1 MIILGF
7 IEQMALSND
16 VDVRN
21 VVSVSVMAR
30 LGDDTT
36 VLTNDLKYL
45 GEQTNVLS
53 KEIEASYGR
62 SCNLKIR
69 ETIAQ

>member
-1 MIILGF
+1 
-7 IEQMALSND
+7 MALSND

-36 VLTNDLKYL
+36 VLTNDLK
-45 GEQTNVLS
+45 
-53 KEIEASYGR
+53 
-62 SCNLKIR
+62 
-69 ETIAQ
+69 ETRRKKFQGSLR

>member
-21 VVSVSVMAR
+21 V
-30 LGDDTT
+30 
-36 VLTNDLKYL
+36 TNDSKYL